1 MITASISAPLSTGV
15 SYVLQPKI
23 LEIILSAF
31 AGGFFAGF
39 FSNLYESKRRIND
52 KRYDKYFD
60 HRNTI
65 VQIEHELIPARIN
78 MSRNMES
85 LRNAVQETDENKIQ
99 LILRFYELSL
109 STGLS
114 LKLVNIDLINLYSEV
129 FTEFKSITS
138 DFQYVGGM
146 VNMIIEDLKTPEKP
160 VRSGLLDS
168 YVTAIKY
175 LYDAC
180 KDADAKSLD
189 LLVNCQIALRVK
201 NKSALKKYL
210 KSGDQI
216 PYLINKKEIKEQKS
230 KLIKQETRKPRK
242 GESRPQFF
250 SPFMNLRRQ

>member
-1 MITASISAPLSTGV
+1 MIASGSVSLSTGV
-15 SYVLQPKI
+15 AYVLQPKI
-23 LEIILSAF
+23 FEIILSAF
-31 AGGFFAGF
+31 AGGFFAGL
-39 FSNLYESKRRIND
+39 FSNLYESRRRVKD
-52 KRYDKYFD
+52 KRHDKYFE

-78 MSRNMES
+78 MSRNVES
-85 LRNAVQETDENKIQ
+85 LRNALQETDENKIQ

-129 FTEFKSITS
+129 FTDFKSITS
-138 DFQYVGGM
+138 DLQYVGGM

-160 VRSGLLDS
+160 IRPGLLDS
-168 YVTAIKY
+168 YITAIKY

-180 KDADAKSLD
+180 KNADAKSLD
-189 LLVNCQIALRVK
+189 LLMNCQMALRVK

-210 KSGDQI
+210 TSGDQI
-216 PYLINKKEIKEQKS
+216 LYPISKKEIKEQKS
-230 KLIKQETRKPRK
+230 KIFKQETRKPRK
-242 GESRPQFF
+242 GEVRPQFF